1 LWCGAG
7 NNPITGGVP
16 SLLPKLREHKP
27 LTPEDWKA
35 LEPLIVGD
43 SESFVK
49 YGADV
54 ATRRK
59 NQSAATLPL
68 LR

>member
-1 LWCGAG
+1 
-7 NNPITGGVP
+7 
-16 SLLPKLREHKP
+16 LLPKLREHKP

-68 LR
+68 LRLDKLDSCAVVNRHG